1 LSIHFW
7 LAIHH
12 LDFLLPDNA
21 VDCLQL
27 PSPPSLTPSLQKG
40 LASHLSNNINNMLAS
55 ANRPASSDGP
65 ARSPLP
71 ASEYPTTA
79 SSSCHDPSVLSHNA
93 LHRWSLS
100 TRTIA
105 SYVRLDQI
113 GEGTY
118 GQVYRAR
125 PVSTGDDKTEFV
137 ALKKIRLHH
146 PGFWGIPPTVL
157 REIKILKQLSHKNM
171 VKMLEVVSSKGVE
184 HLDWEEDSSRS
195 RELKKKKVTKVSNS
209 TASLANIATNNNNY
223 DSNNQA
229 STPCIDSD
237 YNKYKENDDNN
248 DTDEQQNPD
257 SAMLKQFA
265 DLPNDKKKYAS
276 SSSDVDALRES
287 YKGSLFLVLEYVSH
301 DLTGLLDMAYKFT
314 EVQAKSLMQQ
324 LLEVLEYMHEKK
336 FVHRDLKS
344 SNLLITSQFRVKL
357 AVSHSLVHMSRA
369 VVVHANSFKLIIY
382 HVR

>member
-1 LSIHFW
+1 M
-7 LAIHH
+7 
-12 LDFLLPDNA
+12 
-21 VDCLQL
+21 
-27 PSPPSLTPSLQKG
+27 LTST
-40 LASHLSNNINNMLAS
+40 
-55 ANRPASSDGP
+55 NRPTSSDGP

-79 SSSCHDPSVLSHNA
+79 SSTCHDPSVLSHNA

-125 PVSTGDDKTEFV
+125 PVSTSGEKNEFV

-146 PGFWGIPPTVL
+146 PGYWGIPPTVL

-171 VKMLEVVSSKGVE
+171 VKMIEVVSSKGVE

-195 RELKKKKVTKVSNS
+195 RELKKKKSNKVSNT
-209 TASLANIATNNNNY
+209 TAALVNIATNNNNY
-223 DSNNQA
+223 DSKDHA

-237 YNKYKENDDNN
+237 YNKYNDNNN
-248 DTDEQQNPD
+248 DTDEQQNHD

-265 DLPNDKKKYAS
+265 DLPNDKKKYGS
-276 SSSDVDALRES
+276 TSSDLDALRES

-324 LLEVLEYMHEKK
+324 LLEVLEYMHERK

-344 SNLLITSQFRVKL
+344 SNMLITSQFRVKL
-357 AVSHSLVHMSRA
+357 AVSDSLVHMSR
-369 VVVHANSFKLIIY
+369 VVLVVHANSLRLFIY
-382 HVR
+382 PSSLLSFHHSKQDFGLARCLDDGNPRMAAGDGRDKE